1 MYHRK
6 KVDLPQGIA
15 VKLDLTNQ
23 ESVSNVFK
31 NNKIEYVVHAAAVTD
46 LDFCEKNEAE
56 SLLTNYIATKNIID
70 NCLRYNAKLIYLSTD
85 AVFSGEKETY
95 SEKDTPDPI
104 SVYGKHKHQSEQAIL
119 SSLPNFMICRL
130 SKLIGI
136 GYGNILSIIW
146 DRISTSRDLTLY
158 NDIYRTPMSGLAASE
173 IIYNL
178 FKTGHGVYH
187 ISGPQ
192 KLSWFEFGKTV
203 ADSIGAVSTNI
214 YGVSKKNGSTSKIRP
229 RKLYLQSN
237 RLNECGIQVP
247 SLKDQVVELIK
258 YHKVI

>member
-85 AVFSGEKETY
+85 AVF
-95 SEKDTPDPI
+95 
-104 SVYGKHKHQSEQAIL
+104 
-119 SSLPNFMICRL
+119 
-130 SKLIGI
+130 
-136 GYGNILSIIW
+136 
-146 DRISTSRDLTLY
+146 
-158 NDIYRTPMSGLAASE
+158 
-173 IIYNL
+173 
-178 FKTGHGVYH
+178 
-187 ISGPQ
+187 
-192 KLSWFEFGKTV
+192 
-203 ADSIGAVSTNI
+203 
-214 YGVSKKNGSTSKIRP
+214 
-229 RKLYLQSN
+229 
-237 RLNECGIQVP
+237 
-247 SLKDQVVELIK
+247 
-258 YHKVI
+258 